1 MQVVPTQNLGF
12 FPPFFWHNSHRT
24 LCFYAIYVRGLTL
37 PFFEERDPESTPTAV
52 KKGEVRRFQFLH
64 CDMFTFV
71 FRHLFFVCVFGKDG
85 MECDEFLI
93 FYQDVERR
101 FFFKEEE
108 MIYHAH
114 FRYGKFPTQIF
125 GFEEKLP
132 ISL

>member
-1 MQVVPTQNLGF
+1 MDQRIWG
-12 FPPFFWHNSHRT
+12 
-24 LCFYAIYVRGLTL
+24 
-37 PFFEERDPESTPTAV
+37 FEERDPESTPTAV

-71 FRHLFFVCVFGKDG
+71 FWHLFFVCVFGKDG